1 MTYIITEN
9 CIKCKYTDCVSV
21 CPVDCFNEGENFLVI
36 NEELCIDCAIC
47 VPECP
52 ADAIY
57 SDLDLKKNQKIFL
70 KINSELSKIW
80 PNIKKIKINKN
91 IKKWINIKNKLH
103 LLKF

>member
-21 CPVDCFNEGENFLVI
+21 CPVDCFKEGGNFLVI
-36 NEELCIDCAIC
+36 DENLCIDCAIC

-52 ADAIY
+52 VEAVC

-80 PNIKKIKINKN
+80 PSIKKIKISKN